1 MDTNAALRDALV
13 QVVGSGRVS
22 KPHLLHPAAA
32 DPDAAWKRNEPVPKK
47 DGASILFDFKWLPK
61 PELVPPTLR
70 HDAAAA
76 VGSGGAPEAMDV
88 EEDVAAAPASLAG
101 RKRKAADDPMEN
113 GAS

>member
-61 PELVPPTLR
+61 PELVPPTLQ
-70 HDAAAA
+70 HDEAAGAA
-76 VGSGGAPEAMDV
+76 GEAMDV